1 MRRLDHKI
9 RLHADEIVKY
19 DEYMVDDAEILVIA
33 YGSVARSAIRAVR
46 IAREDK
52 INVGLFKPIT
62 IWPFPTT
69 RLRQLLKKVSAV
81 IIAEMNLGQI
91 VYEVSRVNR
100 RTNTQI
106 ELLSKVNGE
115 LISPQEILDVI
126 AKVKSSILDL

>member
-1 MRRLDHKI
+1 
-9 RLHADEIVKY
+9 
-19 DEYMVDDAEILVIA
+19 MVDDAEILVIA

>member
-1 MRRLDHKI
+1 
-9 RLHADEIVKY
+9 
-19 DEYMVDDAEILVIA
+19 
-33 YGSVARSAIRAVR
+33 
-46 IAREDK
+46 
-52 INVGLFKPIT
+52 
-62 IWPFPTT
+62 
-69 RLRQLLKKVSAV
+69 
-81 IIAEMNLGQI
+81 MNLGQI

>member
-1 MRRLDHKI
+1 M
-9 RLHADEIVKY
+9 HADEIVKY